1 MAEDKRKAA
10 AKTPGKTADKA
21 AKRPQ
26 KAPAKG
32 AARSERSW
40 RHPLRSWAGSHR
52 ASARQAVDRV
62 RHHPLS
68 SAMTILVM
76 TIVLA
81 LPMGLAVLIGQ
92 VERLGVDWQRA
103 AQLSVYLQDSVSSEA
118 AEQLL
123 GDTQALEGVAEA
135 TLLDKALAL
144 EEFQQHSGMG
154 EALQQLSYNPLPSV
168 IVVTPAS
175 IEGGAAALEPVRDQ
189 LAALPGVELVQIDLL
204 WIERLTSILA
214 MLERFT
220 GGLAVLL
227 VLALLLVMTN
237 TIRLAIES
245 RRNEILVIKLV
256 GGTDAFVRRPFLYIG
271 VLYGLLAGLLAWL
284 LLGLGMLWLNGTVR
298 EVAALYQSDFELA
311 GMPVVDGLS
320 LVAGA
325 MLLGLVGAWLAVGRH
340 IRDIQPQ

>member
-1 MAEDKRKAA
+1 MAEDKPKL
-10 AKTPGKTADKA
+10 P
-21 AKRPQ
+21 KRPH
-26 KAPAKG
+26 KAVVQG

-52 ASARQAVDRV
+52 ASARQAIERV
-62 RHHPLS
+62 WHHPLS

-103 AQLSVYLQDSVSSEA
+103 AQLSVYLQDSVSADA

-123 GDTQALEGVAEA
+123 AEVQGLEGVAQA
-135 TLLDKALAL
+135 TLLDKAMAL
-144 EEFQQHSGMG
+144 EEFQEHSGMG

-168 IVVTPAS
+168 IVVVPAS
-175 IEGGAAALEPVRDQ
+175 LEGGAAALEPVRDQ
-189 LAALPGVELVQIDLL
+189 LAALPGVELVQVDLL
-204 WIERLTSILA
+204 WIERLTRILA
-214 MLERFT
+214 LLERFT

-284 LLGLGMLWLNGTVR
+284 LLGLGIVWLNVTVR
-298 EVAALYQSDFELA
+298 EVAALYQSDFALSA
-311 GMPVVDGLS
+311 MPAFDGLA

-325 MLLGLVGAWLAVGRH
+325 MLLGLLGAWLAVGRH
-340 IRDIQPQ
+340 IRDIEPQ